1 MSIKPFGTH
10 LILDADCCE
19 GNITDKNH
27 IQEFIDQLVAKLGMK
42 KMGDTQFIYFEDN
55 SYNRERDI
63 VGYSVFQCISLSS
76 IVIHIN
82 EISKTIYLD
91 VFTCSSLNE
100 SDVILLFSDFFKA
113 QKIKKQTI
121 ERDAKR

>member
-1 MSIKPFGTH
+1 MSIKPFGSH
-10 LILDADCCE
+10 LIVDADCCE

-27 IQEFIDQLVAKLGMK
+27 IQEFINQLVAKLGMK

-82 EISKTIYLD
+82 EISKTMYFD
-91 VFTCSSLNE
+91 CFTCSELNE

-113 QKIKKQTI
+113 QKIKKQMI
-121 ERDAKR
+121 VRDARS

>member
-1 MSIKPFGTH
+1 MKKPFGTH
-10 LILDADCCE
+10 LIIDADCCE
-19 GNITDKNH
+19 GNITSKDH
-27 IQEFIDQLVAKLGMK
+27 IQLFINHLVEEMGMK

-63 VGYSVFQCISLSS
+63 VGYSVFQCISQSS

-100 SDVILLFSDFFKA
+100 SNVVLLFSDFFKPT
-113 QKIKKQTI
+113 KIKKQI
-121 ERDAKR
+121 IYRDAKR

>member
-27 IQEFIDQLVAKLGMK
+27 IQEFINQLVAKLGMK

-63 VGYSVFQCISLSS
+63 VGYSVFQCISL
-76 IVIHIN
+76 
-82 EISKTIYLD
+82 
-91 VFTCSSLNE
+91 
-100 SDVILLFSDFFKA
+100 
-113 QKIKKQTI
+113 
-121 ERDAKR
+121 

>member
-1 MSIKPFGTH
+1 MNKPFGSH
-10 LILDADCCE
+10 LIIDADCCE
-19 GNITDKNH
+19 GKITSKDH
-27 IQEFIDQLVAKLGMK
+27 IQLFINQLVEEMGMK
-42 KMGDTQFIYFEDN
+42 KIGDTQFIYFEDN

-100 SDVILLFSDFFKA
+100 SNVVLLFSDFFKPT
-113 QKIKKQTI
+113 KIKKQI
-121 ERDAKR
+121 IYRDAKR

>member
-1 MSIKPFGTH
+1 MSIKPFGSH
-10 LILDADCCE
+10 LIVDADCCE

-27 IQEFIDQLVAKLGMK
+27 IQEFINQLVAKLGMK

-91 VFTCSSLNE
+91 CFTCSQLNE

-113 QKIKKQTI
+113 QKIKKQI
-121 ERDAKR
+121 IVRDAKI

>member
-1 MSIKPFGTH
+1 MKAFGTH
-10 LILDADCCE
+10 LIIDCDKCE
-19 GNITDKNH
+19 GKLNDKQH
-27 IQEFIDQLVAKLGMK
+27 IQEFIDKLVELMKMK

-113 QKIKKQTI
+113 QKIKKQMI
-121 ERDAKR
+121 VRDARS